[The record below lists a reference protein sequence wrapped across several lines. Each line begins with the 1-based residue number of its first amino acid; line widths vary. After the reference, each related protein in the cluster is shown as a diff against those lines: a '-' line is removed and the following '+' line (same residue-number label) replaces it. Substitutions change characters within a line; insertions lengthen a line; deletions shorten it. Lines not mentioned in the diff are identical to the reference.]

1 MSKADEEDYPLCF
14 RLDSGKQKGKLDD
27 QECFPEITIIE
38 KLRGKRQMAKGNNT
52 KAKIAR
58 VAWKLFH
65 EKGYEETTIDEIIL
79 QSGTSKGSFYHYYSG
94 KDELLASLPEIFD
107 AKYEEVMQALDPEM
121 DSFDKLMTLCFS
133 VHDLI
138 ESDIPVGLL
147 ASLYSSQVVTKGDK
161 HLLNQN
167 RFYYKMVNQLVDEGQ
182 RRGQITRSMPYYEIA
197 HMYALC
203 ERAIIYDYCI
213 SDGGYALGE
222 YTRKTMPLLFGGVRV
237 KQEVRSIILK
247 NWTKKDMIV
256 MKSDRKQHRTIASR
270 FFQMDFFMQIHIQG
284 IYGSVKGRS
293 YGLILEWQVIYLNI
307 TVRS

>member
-133 VHDLI
+133 VR
-138 ESDIPVGLL
+138 
-147 ASLYSSQVVTKGDK
+147 Y
-161 HLLNQN
+161 
-167 RFYYKMVNQLVDEGQ
+167 
-182 RRGQITRSMPYYEIA
+182 
-197 HMYALC
+197 
-203 ERAIIYDYCI
+203 
-213 SDGGYALGE
+213 
-222 YTRKTMPLLFGGVRV
+222 
-237 KQEVRSIILK
+237 
-247 NWTKKDMIV
+247 
-256 MKSDRKQHRTIASR
+256 
-270 FFQMDFFMQIHIQG
+270 
-284 IYGSVKGRS
+284 
-293 YGLILEWQVIYLNI
+293 
-307 TVRS
+307 